1 MVNYKTKILATIATM
16 LFWLL
21 CYNSS
26 AQTPNT
32 TLNTFIWNWVGK
44 PYRLGGQTERG
55 IDCSNFNAILYKEIF
70 QISIPNVCIKQW
82 NATERV
88 KKDSLRVGDLLFFTS
103 RESPSGWH
111 CGTYIGNNLF
121 VHAAN
126 RAEGVKISTLEE
138 PKYKRRYKGAGR
150 KK

>member
-1 MVNYKTKILATIATM
+1 MVRNSTKILAAIATI
-16 LFWLL
+16 LILL
-21 CYNSS
+21 NCYHCV

-55 IDCSNFNAILYKEIF
+55 IDCSNFNARLYKEIF

-82 NATERV
+82 NVTERV

-150 KK
+150 TK

>member
-1 MVNYKTKILATIATM
+1 MVRNSTKILAAIAT
-16 LFWLL
+16 LLIWLM
-21 CYNSS
+21 CYACS
-26 AQTPNT
+26 AQTADT
-32 TLNTFIWNWVGK
+32 TLNKFIWHWVGK

-55 IDCSNFNAILYKEIF
+55 IDCSNFNARLYKEIY
-70 QISIPNVCIKQW
+70 QTNIPNVCYKQW
-82 NATERV
+82 NTTERV
-88 KKDSLRVGDLLFFTS
+88 KRDSLRVGDLLFFTS

-150 KK
+150 QR

>member
-1 MVNYKTKILATIATM
+1 MVRNSTKILATIATM

-21 CYNSS
+21 CYSCS
-26 AQTPNT
+26 AQTEDT
-32 TLNTFIWNWVGK
+32 TLNKFIWYWVGK
-44 PYRLGGQTERG
+44 PYRLGGQNEKG
-55 IDCSNFNAILYKEIF
+55 IDCSNFNARLYKEIY
-70 QISIPNVCIKQW
+70 QTNIPNVCIKQW
-82 NATERV
+82 NTTERV
-88 KKDSLRVGDLLFFTS
+88 KKDSLRVGDLLFFS
-103 RESPSGWH
+103 SKESPSGWH

-150 KK
+150 QR

>member
-1 MVNYKTKILATIATM
+1 
-16 LFWLL
+16 
-21 CYNSS
+21 
-26 AQTPNT
+26 
-32 TLNTFIWNWVGK
+32 
-44 PYRLGGQTERG
+44 
-55 IDCSNFNAILYKEIF
+55 LYKEIY
-70 QISIPNVCIKQW
+70 QTNIPNVCYKQW
-82 NATERV
+82 NVTERV

-150 KK
+150 KR

>member
-1 MVNYKTKILATIATM
+1 MVRNSTKILAIIATM

-21 CYNSS
+21 CYSCS
-26 AQTPNT
+26 AQTADT
-32 TLNTFIWNWVGK
+32 TLNKFIWHWVGK

-55 IDCSNFNAILYKEIF
+55 IDCSNFNRKLYNDVY
-70 QISIPNVCIKQW
+70 SIEMPNVCYKQW
-82 NATERV
+82 AVTERV
-88 KKDSLRVGDLLFFTS
+88 KRDSLKVGDLLFFSS

-150 KK
+150 QR

>member
-1 MVNYKTKILATIATM
+1 MVRNSTKILAAIATI
-16 LFWLL
+16 LILL
-21 CYNSS
+21 NCYHCV

-55 IDCSNFNAILYKEIF
+55 IDCSNFNARLYKEIF

-82 NATERV
+82 NVTERV

>member
-1 MVNYKTKILATIATM
+1 MVRNSIKILAAIATI
-16 LFWLL
+16 LILL
-21 CYNSS
+21 NCYHCV

-55 IDCSNFNAILYKEIF
+55 IDCSNFNARLYKEIF

-82 NATERV
+82 NVTERI

>member
-1 MVNYKTKILATIATM
+1 MIKNSTKILAIVATLM
-16 LFWLL
+16 
-21 CYNSS
+21 CYFSI
-26 AQTPNT
+26 AQTPDT
-32 TLNTFIWNWVGK
+32 TLNKFIWSWIGK

-55 IDCSNFNAILYKEIF
+55 IDCSNFNARLYKEIY
-70 QISIPNVCIKQW
+70 QINIPNVCYKQW
-82 NATERV
+82 NVTKRV
-88 KKDSLRVGDLLFFTS
+88 QKDSLRVGDLLFFTS

-138 PKYKRRYKGAGR
+138 PKYKRRYRGAGR
-150 KK
+150 KQ

>member
-1 MVNYKTKILATIATM
+1 MVRNSIKILAAIATI
-16 LFWLL
+16 LILL
-21 CYNSS
+21 NCYHCV

-55 IDCSNFNAILYKEIF
+55 IDCSNFNARLYKEIF

-82 NATERV
+82 NVTERV

-150 KK
+150 TK

>member
-1 MVNYKTKILATIATM
+1 MVRNSTKILAAIAT
-16 LFWLL
+16 LL
-21 CYNSS
+21 ILLNCYHCV
-26 AQTPNT
+26 AQTADT
-32 TLNTFIWNWVGK
+32 TLNKFIWHWVGK
-44 PYRLGGQTERG
+44 PYQLGGQTEKG
-55 IDCSNFNAILYKEIF
+55 IDCSNFNALLYKEIY
-70 QISIPNVCIKQW
+70 QTNIPNVCYKQW
-82 NATERV
+82 NTTERV
-88 KKDSLRVGDLLFFTS
+88 KRDSLRVGDLLFFSS

-150 KK
+150 KR

>member
-1 MVNYKTKILATIATM
+1 M

>member
-1 MVNYKTKILATIATM
+1 MVRNSTKILATIATM

-21 CYNSS
+21 CYSCS
-26 AQTPNT
+26 AQTADT
-32 TLNTFIWNWVGK
+32 TLNKFIWHWVGK
-44 PYRLGGQTERG
+44 PYRLGGTNEKG
-55 IDCSNFNAILYKEIF
+55 IDCSNFNRKLYNDVY
-70 QISIPNVCIKQW
+70 SIEMPNVCYKQW
-82 NATERV
+82 AVTERV
-88 KKDSLRVGDLLFFTS
+88 KRDSLKVGDLLFFSS

-150 KK
+150 QR